1 MRLHA
6 TWILL
11 VAAVAVRAQEAG
23 PPPEPD
29 PAPALVERLAA
40 DDPDTRQAAYRQL
53 RKLRRAALPAL
64 RQGILSKDA
73 ETAAACRE
81 LLGLVERSSMKL
93 EDGPIPEGAAWWKAR
108 EARVSAR
115 FVQTPLSE
123 ILAAARE
130 DLGFAIRVSPPSAN
144 LSDRAVTATFEG
156 APLEFV
162 LGWLLYASVDP
173 NAYLTPRLG
182 WTGKEAIL
190 SSDTRPAEARITVD
204 YGAADA
210 LQGISAGDL
219 RALASFIEDM
229 GKADSPSAT
238 VKSIEGGLRITASPY
253 TQVDASRV
261 IDAFR
266 RAAAGQP
273 ALGADLDERAVAA
286 GEKLVS
292 VRWQQTP
299 LEDALAELGEKT
311 GVPWRL
317 DRRAAQWASDAY
329 HVSPQE
335 EPARVVAKDIASRWS
350 NARLEQRWGAW
361 WISVDQGAGAQE
373 LAVRPAGDFVRRMMM
388 SDRAWQP
395 GGIETWLKA
404 RKPDASGRFNPSSG
418 STAVAWFPDSSRVA
432 ISAPRAVVDS
442 LDQLFASRIREGEDR
457 LARIEG
463 RGAAP
468 AARRMSP
475 EEMGRRIAERLAR
488 EKVTKELKSDGFR
501 ENEVFQEVFRYL
513 HDALQV
519 GSTSG
524 SLSGG
529 GARNRPVRACRLQET
544 SARVIWQWLNEG
556 TVSWFL
562 SYDPERRTAAWG
574 LGMASSWD
582 STPASTSVN
591 RALLH
596 PSYEKEYLAF
606 LEAYDAE
613 AKKAFASEPGM
624 PGAPAVGPVKLPRP
638 PVERF
643 FAATG
648 LDPSATAD
656 ADAAAAAAP
665 AALDVAVDWPAAEL
679 TLEETLFK
687 LAEIA
692 DISFIL
698 DVPQGAGPTRKVAW
712 EASSRAPRAIL
723 DQAVEAAG
731 VTWGVRSEGVVWVTA
746 RRADEKAWVW
756 LEGGAP
762 LGAEEAAA
770 AAAEFAK
777 TGDQLLCFGP
787 TARFAARCAPG
798 RLADAQAAFDRAK
811 AAAREAVKD
820 EAAGLEAA
828 AREGK
833 DVPAGLAGAVALEA
847 AAAGG
852 SAEATF
858 ALARRIAEGGHL
870 RTAWRR
876 YMDLITSNPPPAILA
891 RAQAAAAGLAVR
903 FGPADPAMD
912 AEAVRLSGEALA
924 AADLPPAAAAEA
936 LEAAAEAWRRAGAAD
951 RALDCLR
958 RVETL
963 GLATE
968 DTRRWR
974 SKLESLPPLR

>member
-1 MRLHA
+1 MRFHA
-6 TWILL
+6 AWLL
-11 VAAVAVRAQEAG
+11 LAAAVAVRAQEAG

-29 PAPALVERLAA
+29 PAPPLVERLAA
-40 DDPDTRQAAYRQL
+40 DDPDTRQDAYRQL

-64 RQGILSKDA
+64 RQGVLSKDA
-73 ETAAACRE
+73 EVAAACRE
-81 LLGLVERSSMKL
+81 LVGLVERSSMKL
-93 EDGPIPEGAAWWKAR
+93 EDGRIPEGTPWWKAR

-115 FVQTPLSE
+115 FVQTPLAE
-123 ILAAARE
+123 IVAAARE
-130 DLGFAIRVSPPSAN
+130 DLGFSIRVSPPGAN
-144 LSDRAVTATFEG
+144 LPDRTVTATFEG

-162 LGWLLYASVDP
+162 LGWLLYSSVDP
-173 NAYLTPRLG
+173 NSYVAPRLG

-190 SSDTRPAEARITVD
+190 SSDPRPGDARVTVD

-210 LQGISAGDL
+210 LQGIAAGDL

-229 GKADSPSAT
+229 GKSDSPSAT
-238 VKSIEGGLRITASPY
+238 VKQTDAGLRITASPF
-253 TQVDASRV
+253 TQVEASRV

-266 RAAAGQP
+266 RAAAGLRAP
-273 ALGADLDERAVAA
+273 GADLDERAIAA
-286 GEKLVS
+286 GEKLVF

-299 LEDALAELGEKT
+299 LEEALAELGEKT

-317 DRRAAQWASDAY
+317 DRRASQWASDAY
-329 HVSPQE
+329 HLSPQE
-335 EPARVVAKDIASRWS
+335 EPARVVAMDIASRWS
-350 NARLEQRWGAW
+350 NARLDQRWGAW
-361 WISVDQGAGAQE
+361 WISVDQGGGARE

-388 SDRAWQP
+388 SDRTWQP
-395 GGIETWLKA
+395 GGIETWLKT
-404 RKPDASGRFNPSSG
+404 RKPDPSGRGIPSAG
-418 STAVAWFPDSSRVA
+418 ATAVAWFPDSSRVA
-432 ISAPRAVVDS
+432 ISAPRSVVDS
-442 LDQLFASRIREGEDR
+442 LDLLFASRIGEGEAR

-463 RGAAP
+463 RAAAP
-468 AARRMSP
+468 AAQRMTP

-488 EKVTKELKSDGFR
+488 EKVTKELKSEGFR

-529 GARNRPVRACRLQET
+529 GRNRPIRACRLQET

-556 TVSWFL
+556 SLSWFL
-562 SYDPERRTAAWG
+562 TCDPERRTASWG
-574 LGMASSWD
+574 LGMSSSWD
-582 STPASTSVN
+582 TVPAGPQVN

-596 PSYEKEYLAF
+596 PSWEKEYLAF

-613 AKKAFASEPGM
+613 AKKSFAAEPGM
-624 PGAPAVGPVKLPRP
+624 PGAPAAGPVKLPRAAA
-638 PVERF
+638 ERF

-648 LDPSATAD
+648 LDPTATAD
-656 ADAAAAAAP
+656 AEWTAAAAP
-665 AALDVAVDWPAAEL
+665 AALDVAIDWPAAEL

-692 DISFIL
+692 DLSFIL

-731 VTWGVRSEGVVWVTA
+731 VSWAARSEGVIWVTA
-746 RRADEKAWVW
+746 RRGDERTWVW

-777 TGDQLLCFGP
+777 SGDQLLCFGP
-787 TARFAARCAPG
+787 TARFAAKCAPG
-798 RLADAQAAFDRAK
+798 RVGDAQAAFDRAK
-811 AAAREAVKD
+811 AAAREAARE
-820 EAAGLEAA
+820 EAATLEAA
-828 AREGK
+828 ARDARE
-833 DVPAGLAGAVALEA
+833 VPAGLAGAMALEA

-852 SAEATF
+852 SAEASL
-858 ALARRIAEGGHL
+858 ALARRIAAGGHL

-876 YMDLITSNPPPAILA
+876 LMDLITSNPDAALLA
-891 RAQAAAAGLAVR
+891 RAQAAAASLAAR
-903 FGPADPAMD
+903 FGPADPGMD

-924 AADLPPAAAAEA
+924 AADLPAESQAEA
-936 LEAAAEAWRRAGAAD
+936 LEAAAEAWRRAGDAD
-951 RALDCLR
+951 RALECLR
-958 RVETL
+958 RVESL
-963 GLATE
+963 GFASE